1 MKDEKHK
8 QDGGTVENKGK
19 RQWARSAKE
28 CACLAVFVALVIAV
42 QVALSF
48 VPGVELVT
56 VMFVAYA
63 FVLGCRRGMIAAT
76 LFSLLRQLIFGFYPV
91 VLILYLVYFN
101 LLTLTFGQMGRKMQ
115 VKPKNVWVISVVACI
130 GTVCFNMLDNVLTP
144 LFFGYSKKLMK
155 IYFYSSFSFMI
166 PQVICTAV
174 SVTFLFLPLAYVFK
188 SLKKRL

>member
-1 MKDEKHK
+1 MKARKGGK
-8 QDGGTVENKGK
+8 DGNMVGNKGK

-28 CACLAVFVALVIAV
+28 CASLAVFVALVIAI

-48 VPGVELVT
+48 LPGVELVT

-91 VLILYLVYFN
+91 VLILYCIYFN
-101 LLTLTFGQMGRKMQ
+101 LLTLTFGLLGRKMQ
-115 VKPKNVWVISVVACI
+115 VKPKNIWVVSLVACI

-155 IYFYSSFSFMI
+155 IYFFSSFSFMI

-174 SVTFLFLPLAYVFK
+174 SVTFLFLPLACVFK